1 MSVIEK
7 AVSWAVSVANDNS
20 HGYSQADR
28 WGPDYD
34 CSSLVIS
41 AYEQAG
47 VPARQH
53 GAVNTWT
60 MRSAFLA
67 CGFRDVTYS
76 IGLGSGYGLEKG
88 DVLLDPNAHTCL
100 YIGGGKV
107 VNARTDEG
115 NSQSGD
121 QSGNE
126 VRIQNYWNFPWKCVL
141 RYKGGTAPSTGATE
155 SGSVSSNLRK
165 GSKGEAVK
173 ALQQKLISLGYSCG
187 RWGAD
192 GDFGTDTMKAVAEFQ
207 EDHDLPATGEVD
219 AKTQEA
225 LNGAKPEE
233 KPAES
238 PADDSTE
245 HKWTPPDLTMSGA
258 FSASCVVLQALLNA
272 HGWGCGKAD
281 GVYGA
286 KTQAAV
292 NQAKNFYGMEPDGK
306 CTEVLW
312 EKLGIDPA
320 IFLKGDKE
328 VSYA

>member
-1 MSVIEK
+1 MHLVKNMSVIDS
-7 AVSWAVSVANDNS
+7 AVSWAIGIANDNS

-47 VPARQH
+47 VPVRQH

-76 IGLGSGYGLEKG
+76 IGLASGYGLEKG

-141 RYKGGTAPSTGATE
+141 RYKGNNATNAPKKPETDAPVEEDHSLYLPLLSHSNSYNTYCVLLQAVLNARHFAC
-155 SGSVSSNLRK
+155 GS
-165 GSKGEAVK
+165 
-173 ALQQKLISLGYSCG
+173 
-187 RWGAD
+187 AD
-192 GDFGTDTMKAVAEFQ
+192 GFF
-207 EDHDLPATGEVD
+207 
-219 AKTQEA
+219 
-225 LNGAKPEE
+225 
-233 KPAES
+233 
-238 PADDSTE
+238 
-245 HKWTPPDLTMSGA
+245 
-258 FSASCVVLQALLNA
+258 
-272 HGWGCGKAD
+272 
-281 GVYGA
+281 GA

-292 NQAKNFYGMEPDGK
+292 TKAQQYYGLTVDGVCGPETWK
-306 CTEVLW
+306 IL
-312 EKLGIDPA
+312 
-320 IFLKGDKE
+320 LKQE
-328 VSYA
+328 

>member
-1 MSVIEK
+1 MSVIDS
-7 AVSWAVSVANDNS
+7 AVSWAIGIANDNS

-47 VPARQH
+47 VPVRQH

-141 RYKGGTAPSTGATE
+141 RYKGSTTSQVQNPSNSGQSQQN
-155 SGSVSSNLRK
+155 SGSQSTVN
-165 GSKGEAVK
+165 
-173 ALQQKLISLGYSCG
+173 
-187 RWGAD
+187 
-192 GDFGTDTMKAVAEFQ
+192 Q
-207 EDHDLPATGEVD
+207 EDHDLKLPLL
-219 AKTQEA
+219 TQSNSYNTYCVLLQAA
-225 LNGAKPEE
+225 LNARHF
-233 KPAES
+233 A
-238 PADDSTE
+238 
-245 HKWTPPDLTMSGA
+245 
-258 FSASCVVLQALLNA
+258 
-272 HGWGCGKAD
+272 CGSAD
-281 GVYGA
+281 GFFGA

-292 NQAKNFYGMEPDGK
+292 TKAQQYYGLEVDGK
-306 CTEVLW
+306 CGKSTWAAL
-312 EKLGIDPA
+312 
-320 IFLKGDKE
+320 LKIN
-328 VSYA
+328 